1 MRQYK
6 KLLNQFCYVLGGKNC
21 WMDYGRL
28 ASTNWGAN
36 LQDPIHGKLALLPC
50 DIQQMNLPHRLH
62 RRI

>member
-36 LQDPIHGKLALLPC
+36 LQDPIHGKLVLSPC
-50 DIQQMNLPHRLH
+50 DIQGRT
-62 RRI
+62 